1 MVNAIWRAS
10 PIRQGPDK
18 PNLKRSHARVAV
30 MGQALQDRSDADG
43 ATSAGVFAVPETF
56 GIVAQSPSSAL
67 AHVES
72 VVCVPTFKRPEML
85 EATLRSL
92 AAQTGG
98 HDVAVVVVENE
109 GVEQAGAA
117 RAASLLEAGLFKGLV
132 IVEPRQG
139 NCKAY
144 NAAWRCALT
153 RFPALKQVLGIDD
166 DEEAAPGWLDA
177 HLRAAKDTPA
187 ELFGGSVTPR
197 FEDRARA
204 WLAAHPVFRSHYSRS
219 GPVPILYSSANY
231 LIRRA
236 VLEKLGFPFL
246 DERFDYTGGG
256 DSDFFARARAA
267 GFRFWWVQEAA
278 QTETMPARRSET
290 GWISARALR
299 NGALSAQIERRAA
312 PGVAGR
318 LKVLAKSLALLA
330 AALPRGL
337 ALGWR
342 ARSALIGLYHAQIAL
357 GRLQSEWAGPNEQY
371 RVPDKN

>member
-1 MVNAIWRAS
+1 MA
-10 PIRQGPDK
+10 QG
-18 PNLKRSHARVAV
+18 
-30 MGQALQDRSDADG
+30 LQDEDGIDDA
-43 ATSAGVFAVPETF
+43 AVAGLFAVPETF
-56 GIVAQSPSSAL
+56 AIVAQSPQAAL
-67 AHVES
+67 ASVES

-98 HDVAVVVVENE
+98 HDFAIVVVENE
-109 GVEQAGAA
+109 GLERAGAA
-117 RAASLLEAGLFKGLV
+117 RAAALLEAGLFKGLV

-153 RFPALKQVLGIDD
+153 RFPVLRQVLGIDD
-166 DEEAAPGWLDA
+166 DEQAEPGWLDA
-177 HLRAAKDTPA
+177 FLRAAKDAPA

-197 FEDRARA
+197 FEDASRA
-204 WLAAHPVFRSHYSRS
+204 WLAAHPVFRSHYGVS

-231 LIRRA
+231 LIRRE
-236 VLEKLGFPFL
+236 VLERLGFPFL

-267 GFRFWWVQEAA
+267 GFRFWWVHEAS

-290 GWISARALR
+290 GWITARALR

-312 PGVAGR
+312 PGLAGR
-318 LKVLAKSLALLA
+318 LRVLAKSLALLA

-342 ARSALIGLYHAQIAL
+342 TRSVLIGLYHAQIAI
-357 GRLQSEWAGPNEQY
+357 GRLQSEWAGPSEQY
-371 RVPDKN
+371 RTPDKN